1 MFVRLYAVEKY
12 SIVEHFRIAVFFY
25 AIIVITFVVRYFSTI
40 LSHIFIFL
48 SFARKLR
55 MQLHTGSETNA
66 NVKLTQ
72 KKVFSNN
79 YRFLNVRAS
88 SCKNERY
95 KIFFSAN
102 SIYLFLF
109 CIRLSGKNCDRNGQG
124 RSKGCP
130 LIPAYFY

>member
-1 MFVRLYAVEKY
+1 MRLYAVEKY
-12 SIVEHFRIAVFFY
+12 SIVEYFRIAVFFY
-25 AIIVITFVVRYFSTI
+25 NIIVITFVVRYFSTI

-48 SFARKLR
+48 SFARKLW

-88 SCKNERY
+88 SCKYERY
-95 KIFFSAN
+95 TYFFCQF
-102 SIYLFLF
+102 YLFISVLYSV
-109 CIRLSGKNCDRNGQG
+109 IGEKL
-124 RSKGCP
+124 RSEWTGP
-130 LIPAYFY
+130 